1 MRDSGF
7 AISDEG
13 FDGFHS
19 NGDAHDEPLDGSVST
34 AASGSVV
41 EEAALL
47 GCAARPTAAHTSSAR
62 TARQQMAR
70 IMSRKLTLKLIF
82 HC

>member
-1 MRDSGF
+1 MRDSGL

-47 GCAARPTAAHTSSAR
+47 GCAARQAWSWEFACATPSRSSRFLSAAR
-62 TARQQMAR
+62 CR
-70 IMSRKLTLKLIF
+70 
-82 HC
+82 